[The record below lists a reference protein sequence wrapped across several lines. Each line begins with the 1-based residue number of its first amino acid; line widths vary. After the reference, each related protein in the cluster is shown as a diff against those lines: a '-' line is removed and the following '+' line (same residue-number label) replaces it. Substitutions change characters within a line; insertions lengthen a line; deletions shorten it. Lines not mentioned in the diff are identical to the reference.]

1 MVRMAVRRLTVPSG
15 AGPRLDA
22 FLTKAVPGFSK
33 VQVQRLLADGKVKVN
48 GKKAKPMRRIVG
60 GEEVELELPE
70 LQKAPESPEGPKLPA
85 LYEDEKWLVI
95 DKPSGLTVEPE
106 ADQPSVVGL
115 AAAQYGGF
123 SVGGVAQPGIAHRLD
138 KDTTG
143 CLILSKT
150 DVALAELKQ
159 AFEDK
164 RIGKTYLALLWGV
177 PPETGALD
185 QPYGRHPE
193 DRRRYTTRFSSAR
206 RARLSWKRLEQF
218 GEEAALVEINLDTGR
233 THQIRAQFADLGHPV
248 LGDWLYGTAPA
259 KAAGFGRFALH
270 AARLTLEGLT
280 RRTLTLESPLPDD
293 FKNAV
298 AALRARSSTP
308 LGMNGDPFR
317 SE

>member
-1 MVRMAVRRLTVPSG
+1 MAVRRLTVPAG

-22 FLTKAVPGFSK
+22 FIARAIPGFSK

-60 GEEVELELPE
+60 GEEVELDLPE
-70 LQKAPESPEGPKLPA
+70 LQKAPAAPVDGPRLPA
-85 LYEDEKWLVI
+85 LYEDAKWLVI
-95 DKPSGLTVEPE
+95 DKPSGLVVEPE
-106 ADQPSVVGL
+106 KGQTSVVAL

-123 SVGGVAQPGIAHRLD
+123 DVGGIAQPGIAHRLD

-150 DVALAELKQ
+150 DVALGELKQ
-159 AFEDK
+159 AFEEK
-164 RIGKTYLALLWGV
+164 RVGKTYLALVWGA
-177 PPETGALD
+177 PPESGSLD

-193 DRRRYTTRFSSAR
+193 DPRRYTTRFPSAR
-206 RARLSWKRLEQF
+206 RARLSWKRVEQL

-248 LGDWLYGTAPA
+248 LGDWLYGTAAA

-280 RRTLTLESPLPDD
+280 KRPLTLEAPLPED
-293 FKNAV
+293 FKRALE
-298 AALRARSSTP
+298 ALRSRDA
-308 LGMNGDPFR
+308 
-317 SE
+317 

>member
-1 MVRMAVRRLTVPSG
+1 MAVRRLTIPAG

-22 FLTKAVPGFSK
+22 FLSKAVPGFSK
-33 VQVQRLLADGKVKVN
+33 AQVQRLLADGKVKVN

-60 GEEVELELPE
+60 GEEVELDVPE
-70 LQKAPESPEGPKLPA
+70 PVKAAPAPKGPKLPA
-85 LYEDEKWLVI
+85 LYEDARWLVI
-95 DKPSGLTVEPE
+95 DKPSGLVVEPE
-106 ADQPSVVGL
+106 GDQPSVVGL

-123 SVGGVAQPGIAHRLD
+123 DVGGVAQPGVAHRLD

-150 DVALAELKQ
+150 DAALAELKQ
-159 AFEDK
+159 AFENK
-164 RIGKTYLALLWGV
+164 RITKTYLALLWGA
-177 PPETGALD
+177 PPESGALD

-193 DRRRYTTRFSSAR
+193 DPRRYTTRFLSAR

-248 LGDWLYGTAPA
+248 LGDWLYGTAAA

-280 RRTLTLESPLPDD
+280 KATLTLEAPLPAD
-293 FKNAV
+293 FRTAV
-298 AALRARSSTP
+298 EALRAKK
-308 LGMNGDPFR
+308 
-317 SE
+317 

>member
-1 MVRMAVRRLTVPSG
+1 MAVRRLTVPAG

-60 GEEVELELPE
+60 GEEVELDLPE
-70 LQKAPESPEGPKLPA
+70 VQKAPSSPGGPKLRA
-85 LYEDEKWLVI
+85 LYEDAKWLVI
-95 DKPSGLTVEPE
+95 DKPSGLVVEPE
-106 ADQPSVVGL
+106 RDQPSVVGL
-115 AAAQYGGF
+115 AAAQFGGF
-123 SVGGVAQPGIAHRLD
+123 NVGGVAQPGVAHRLD

-143 CLILSKT
+143 CLLLSKT
-150 DVALAELKQ
+150 DDALGELKQ

-164 RIGKTYLALLWGV
+164 RVGKTYLALVWGV
-177 PPETGALD
+177 PPETGKLD

-193 DRRRYTTRFSSAR
+193 DPRRYTTRFESAR

-248 LGDWLYGTAPA
+248 LGDWLYGTAAA

-270 AARLTLEGLT
+270 AVRLSLEGLT
-280 RRTLTLESPLPDD
+280 RKPLTLEAPIPED
-293 FKNAV
+293 FRSALT
-298 AALRARSSTP
+298 ALRAKSGRS
-308 LGMNGDPFR
+308 
-317 SE
+317 

>member
-1 MVRMAVRRLTVPSG
+1 MPAG

-60 GEEVELELPE
+60 GEEVELDLPE
-70 LQKAPESPEGPKLPA
+70 AQKAPAAPGGPKLRA
-85 LYEDEKWLVI
+85 LYEDAKWLVI
-95 DKPSGLTVEPE
+95 DKPSGLVVEP
-106 ADQPSVVGL
+106 ARDQPSVVGL
-115 AAAQYGGF
+115 AAAQFGGF
-123 SVGGVAQPGIAHRLD
+123 NVGGIAQPGVAHRLD

-143 CLILSKT
+143 CLLLSKT
-150 DVALAELKQ
+150 DDALGELKQ

-164 RIGKTYLALLWGV
+164 RVGKTYLALVWGA
-177 PPETGALD
+177 PPETGKLD

-193 DRRRYTTRFSSAR
+193 DPRRYTTRFDSAR

-248 LGDWLYGTAPA
+248 LGDWLYGTAAA

-270 AARLTLEGLT
+270 AVRLSLEGLT
-280 RRTLTLESPLPDD
+280 KKPLTLEAPMPED
-293 FKNAV
+293 FRSALT
-298 AALRARSSTP
+298 ALRAKSGRS
-308 LGMNGDPFR
+308 
-317 SE
+317 

>member
-1 MVRMAVRRLTVPSG
+1 MARMALRRLTVPSG

-22 FLTKAVPGFSK
+22 FLTKAVPGFSM
-33 VQVQRLLADGKVKVN
+33 VQVQRLLAEGKVKVN

-60 GEEVELELPE
+60 GEEIELELPE
-70 LQKAPESPEGPKLPA
+70 LQKAPRSPDGPKLPA
-85 LYEDEKWLVI
+85 LYEDAKWLVI

-106 ADQPSVVGL
+106 AHQPSVVGL

-123 SVGGVAQPGIAHRLD
+123 DVGGIAQPGIAHRLD

-150 DVALAELKQ
+150 DLALAELKQ

-164 RIGKTYLALLWGV
+164 RIGKTYWALVWGA
-177 PPETGALD
+177 PPETGSLD

-193 DRRRYTTRFSSAR
+193 DPRRYTTRFPSAR

-218 GEEAALVEINLDTGR
+218 GEEAALIEINLDTGR

-248 LGDWLYGTAPA
+248 LGDWLYGTAAA

-280 RRTLTLESPLPDD
+280 RRTLTLESPLPED
-293 FKNAV
+293 FKA
-298 AALRARSSTP
+298 ALEALRARSI
-308 LGMNGDPFR
+308 
-317 SE
+317 

>member
-1 MVRMAVRRLTVPSG
+1 MAVRRLTVPAG

-33 VQVQRLLADGKVKVN
+33 AQVQRLLADGRVKVN

-70 LQKAPESPEGPKLPA
+70 PKKAAAPAPGGPKLRA
-85 LYEDEKWLVI
+85 LYEDPKWLVI
-95 DKPSGLTVEPE
+95 DKPSGLVVEPE
-106 ADQPSVVGL
+106 GDQLSVVALAADQF
-115 AAAQYGGF
+115 GGF
-123 SVGGVAQPGIAHRLD
+123 DVGGLAQPGVAHRLD

-150 DVALAELKQ
+150 DDALAELKQ

-164 RIGKTYLALLWGV
+164 RVTKTYLALVWGS
-177 PPETGALD
+177 PPETGKLD

-193 DRRRYTTRFSSAR
+193 DPRRYTTRFPSAR
-206 RARLSWKRLEQF
+206 RARLSWKKLEQF
-218 GEEAALVEINLDTGR
+218 QEAALVEIDLDTGR

-270 AARLTLEGLT
+270 AVRLHLVGLTKQPRTLEAPIPPDFASA
-280 RRTLTLESPLPDD
+280 LEGH
-293 FKNAV
+293 
-298 AALRARSSTP
+298 RAKSGRS
-308 LGMNGDPFR
+308 
-317 SE
+317 

>member
-1 MVRMAVRRLTVPSG
+1 MDPMAVRRLTVPSG

-22 FLTKAVPGFSK
+22 FLVKAVPGFSK

-60 GEEVELELPE
+60 GEEIELELPE
-70 LQKAPESPEGPKLPA
+70 VQKAPKTLDGPRLPA

-95 DKPSGLTVEPE
+95 DKPSGLVVEPE
-106 ADQPSVVGL
+106 ANQASVVGL
-115 AAAQYGGF
+115 AASQYGGF
-123 SVGGVAQPGIAHRLD
+123 NVGGVAQPGIAHRLD

-150 DVALAELKQ
+150 DDALAALKL
-159 AFEDK
+159 AFEEK
-164 RIGKTYLALLWGV
+164 RIGKTYWALVWGV
-177 PPETGALD
+177 PPESGSLD

-193 DRRRYTTRFSSAR
+193 DPRRYTTRFPSAR
-206 RARLSWKRLEQF
+206 RARLSWKRLEQL

-248 LGDWLYGTAPA
+248 LGDWLYGTAAA

-280 RRTLTLESPLPDD
+280 KRPLSLESPLPAD
-293 FKNAV
+293 FKSALEG
-298 AALRARSSTP
+298 LRAKAGRS
-308 LGMNGDPFR
+308 
-317 SE
+317 